1 MDIAEVNSWFEF
13 LENSLIPQS
22 LKDQIIPY
30 LEREKQKIVK
40 MPILV
45 GAPSF
50 EEAVK
55 YLKDTKVG
63 LCLYGVAS
71 LGEMGIANRE
81 LAKKCLEVLGERLL
95 KEKSPTVRKGM
106 IKAIGELGLS
116 YRDIASRTLE
126 VLGSSVDVLASLKTA
141 QKYTVVRWADPE
153 SVSIIS

>member
-1 MDIAEVNSWFEF
+1 
-13 LENSLIPQS
+13 
-22 LKDQIIPY
+22 
-30 LEREKQKIVK
+30 